1 MVARSETAGEPEKIS
16 MAILGDGGTGKSCI
30 TMRLVRSQW
39 VDVYDPT
46 IEDSYTTTRVIDGQ
60 KFELEIIDTAGQDE
74 YRGLLS
80 GLWQS
85 GNVADAYLLVYD
97 VTAPDSLLALEEFD
111 DLISNAQEINH
122 SPHAAPPVKMVAGNK
137 CDLVQHRAI
146 SSAQGLTW
154 ARKHGC
160 GFMETSAL
168 MTVNIEE
175 TFALTIRRI
184 MENRRLERRA
194 LEEERHAREELAAE
208 AAAAV
213 GIPTNPYANNEHR
226 PILSPTATATTTTA
240 RTTQSSTSSTSERQ
254 EERSRSGDMDYYEKH
269 AAYIQHNIVERTP
282 EDRTRISEKEK
293 SATCCVIV

>member
-1 MVARSETAGEPEKIS
+1 MSGMVVPWPAAGQPEKIAI
-16 MAILGDGGTGKSCI
+16 AILGDGGTGKSCI

-60 KFELEIIDTAGQDE
+60 TFELEIIDTAGQDE

-97 VTAPDSLLALEEFD
+97 VTVPDSLLALEEFD

-122 SPHAAPPVKMVAGNK
+122 SPHVAPPVKMVAGNK
-137 CDLVQHRAI
+137 CDLAQHRAV

-175 TFALTIRRI
+175 TFALIIRRI
-184 MENRRLERRA
+184 MDNRRLERRA
-194 LEEERHAREELAAE
+194 IDEERRAREELAAE

-213 GIPTNPYANNEHR
+213 GIPTNPYMSDERRAIH
-226 PILSPTATATTTTA
+226 SPTATATTTP
-240 RTTQSSTSSTSERQ
+240 RTTQNSMSSTSSPRLE
-254 EERSRSGDMDYYEKH
+254 EKH
-269 AAYIQHNIVERTP
+269 AVYIHHNVVERMP
-282 EDRTRISEKEK
+282 DDLARINEKEK
-293 SATCCVIV
+293 SPTCCVIV